1 MTSRSSMPEAGPQE
15 PAAAILLEEEARM
28 APAWRG
34 SMTALALLLV
44 LTMLVSLSMGAYPVP
59 LNKIVRIL
67 VWPFGPA
74 ATPAQIAAI
83 RVIRLPRILLAA
95 LAGGGLGI
103 SGAGLQGI
111 MRNPLI
117 GPDTIGISSG
127 AVCGGLFAILFDWP
141 SWGLLTAAF
150 TGGFVALIA
159 AFSLARLS
167 RGGGVLPTVL
177 AGVVVTAFF
186 TAIHGLIQYTADPE
200 NKLPTMIYWLVGSFS
215 GATLEKVVVLA
226 PAVLLGGAVLFL
238 LRWRVN
244 LLSLG
249 DTDAATLGVKV
260 GGLRWTILAAVALI
274 VAAQVA
280 VSGIVGWVGLI
291 VPHFARMLIGPDHRR
306 LLPAS
311 ALVGA
316 IFLLMMDDVTRVLT
330 SQELPIGI
338 LTAVV
343 GTPAFALLFW
353 RTQSRGWVR
362 D

>member
-1 MTSRSSMPEAGPQE
+1 MTSRSSMPETGPPE
-15 PAAAILLEEEARM
+15 PAASVLLEEEARI
-28 APAWRG
+28 ARTGRG
-34 SMTALALLLV
+34 GLLALCLLLV
-44 LTMLVSLSMGAYPVP
+44 ATILLSLTIGAYPVP
-59 LNKIVRIL
+59 LDRIVRIL
-67 VWPFGPA
+67 VWPFGQP
-74 ATPAQIAAI
+74 ATPEQIAAI
-83 RVIRLPRILLAA
+83 KVIRLPRILLAV

-127 AVCGGLFAILFDWP
+127 AACGGLFAILFGWP
-141 SWGLLTAAF
+141 SWGLLVAAF
-150 TGGFVALIA
+150 TGGFVALTA
-159 AFSLARLS
+159 AFALARLS

-186 TAIHGLIQYTADPE
+186 TAIHGLIQYTSDPE
-200 NKLPTMIYWLVGSFS
+200 NKLPAMIYWLIGSFS
-215 GATLEKVVVLA
+215 GATPQKALILA
-226 PAVLLGGAVLFL
+226 PPVLMGGTILFL

-249 DTDAATLGVKV
+249 DVDASALGVRV
-260 GGLRWTILAAVALI
+260 GALRWTILAAVSLI

-316 IFLLMMDDVTRVLT
+316 IFLVIMDDVARMLT

-338 LTAVV
+338 LTAGV

-353 RTQSRGWVR
+353 RTQARGWGH